1 MGSFGGLD
9 FGLRGGAPDCWKWRL
24 SGVPGASAEVKGG
37 ARSPFAVF
45 AGLLRYQYISLFF
58 KTLFKGNKNMRQFGV
73 AHEI

>member
-45 AGLLRYQYISLFF
+45 AGLLRYQYHCFLKPFLKEKMLRS
-58 KTLFKGNKNMRQFGV
+58 G
-73 AHEI
+73 E